1 LLFRDRLPSLGAIIL
16 FLPEL
21 SPGERAKR
29 LLGVVNSSQLD
40 FANKLTIVDKRRVRQ
55 REMPG

>member
-1 LLFRDRLPSLGAIIL
+1 LLFRGRLPSLGAIIL

-21 SPGERAKR
+21 SPGGRAKR

-40 FANKLTIVDKRRVRQ
+40 FANSQTIVEKRRVRQ
-55 REMPG
+55 RELPG